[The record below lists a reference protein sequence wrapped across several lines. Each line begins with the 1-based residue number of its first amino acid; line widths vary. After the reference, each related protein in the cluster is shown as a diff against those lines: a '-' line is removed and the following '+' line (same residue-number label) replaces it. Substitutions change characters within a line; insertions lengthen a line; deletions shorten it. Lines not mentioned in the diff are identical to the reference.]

1 MPNLERF
8 VTDIDHTGP
17 LTIEWMVRW
26 ALRQGRTAHR
36 QGAGRLS
43 QPRRPIDVIAANRPV
58 LILDEPQK
66 TEGGK
71 TLDPLVSLKPLMVLC
86 ASNGLF
92 RRYLDFM
99 ELRTTFLAVGC
110 QRQQSA

>member
-1 MPNLERF
+1 M
-8 VTDIDHTGP
+8 
-17 LTIEWMVRW
+17 
-26 ALRQGRTAHR
+26 
-36 QGAGRLS
+36 
-43 QPRRPIDVIAANRPV
+43 IAANRPV

-66 TEGGK
+66 MEGGT